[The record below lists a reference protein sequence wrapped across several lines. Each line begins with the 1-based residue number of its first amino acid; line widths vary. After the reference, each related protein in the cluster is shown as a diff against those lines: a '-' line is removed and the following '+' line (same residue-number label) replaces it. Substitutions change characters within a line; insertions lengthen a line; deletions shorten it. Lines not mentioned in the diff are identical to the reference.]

1 MSCSFQ
7 STHFAHLLISVFL
20 SISFLWCCYMWNA
33 FNIILGLFLAH
44 KNSLFLYIDSVS
56 ESCQIHLSL
65 RVSLQESLEVTP
77 QDILH
82 RILCH
87 LWIQINLL
95 IPSKSDSFSL
105 PLLLTYLPWNFRIM
119 LNINGPNRHP
129 CPGPHLRGKPF

>member
-1 MSCSFQ
+1 
-7 STHFAHLLISVFL
+7 
-20 SISFLWCCYMWNA
+20 MWNA

-87 LWIQINLL
+87 L
-95 IPSKSDSFSL
+95 
-105 PLLLTYLPWNFRIM
+105 
-119 LNINGPNRHP
+119 
-129 CPGPHLRGKPF
+129 